1 MRFNKPVCLLLATF
15 ALYTT
20 SIAQTKLIAFKS
32 HSGSNENFRLAYES
46 NFFDMENSNLGVL
59 IERDVTTASLD
70 TLILI
75 SDTVAVMVT
84 SVHIT
89 KYGRKKPNTGNKWRP
104 GRDTVY
110 HHPLFSKKNSIRYI
124 KNYLHQY
131 YYFQNPTDSIK
142 FIIHETEVQQQQ
154 QEEQSLPAIGFAGGN
169 DNNGNGDHPVM
180 WLSLMAVFSLLA
192 GLAYYFLSSIRKA
205 RLC

>member
-32 HSGSNENFRLAYES
+32 HSGPNENFRLAYES

-89 KYGRKKPNTGNKWRP
+89 I
-104 GRDTVY
+104 D
-110 HHPLFSKKNSIRYI
+110 
-124 KNYLHQY
+124 
-131 YYFQNPTDSIK
+131 D
-142 FIIHETEVQQQQ
+142 
-154 QEEQSLPAIGFAGGN
+154 
-169 DNNGNGDHPVM
+169 
-180 WLSLMAVFSLLA
+180 
-192 GLAYYFLSSIRKA
+192 
-205 RLC
+205 